1 MEMVVSSMKRCDLVK
16 LSGQIDSSTAPALE
30 DQLLELVESGK
41 GNLVLDVGEV
51 TFLSSAGLKALLH
64 AQIRIRQKTKHGRVA
79 LADVPPRLKDTFELV
94 GLHHIFDMY
103 PDSTEAV
110 GSF

>member
-1 MEMVVSSMKRCDLVK
+1 MDIVVSSMKRCDLVK
-16 LSGQIDSSTAPALE
+16 ISGQIDSATAPQLE
-30 DQLLELVESGK
+30 DTLLELVEKGK
-41 GNLVLDVGEV
+41 GNLVIDFEEV

-64 AQIRIRQKTKHGRVA
+64 AQIRVRKKTSHGRIVA
-79 LADVPPRLKDTFELV
+79 ANVPANLQEIFELV

-103 PDSTEAV
+103 ESTAEAV

>member
-1 MEMVVSSMKRCDLVK
+1 MDIAVSSMKRCDLVK
-16 LSGQIDSSTAPALE
+16 VTGQIDSATAPQLE
-30 DQLLELVESGK
+30 DRLLELVESGK
-41 GNLVLDVGEV
+41 GNLVIDFEDV

-64 AQIRIRQKTKHGRVA
+64 AQIRLRKKSSHGRVVA
-79 LADVPPRLKDTFELV
+79 ANVPPNLKEIFELV

-103 PDSTEAV
+103 DSTAEAI

>member
-1 MEMVVSSMKRCDLVK
+1 MEIAVSNLKRCDLVK
-16 LSGQIDSSTAPALE
+16 VSGQIDSATAPELE
-30 DQLLELVESGK
+30 NQLLDLVERGK
-41 GNLVLDVGEV
+41 GNLVIDFEDV

-64 AQIRIRQKTKHGRVA
+64 AQIRIRQKSSRGQVVA
-79 LADVPPRLKDTFELV
+79 ANVPPNLREIFELV

-103 PDSTEAV
+103 DSTAEAV